1 MKHLRTYEK
10 YLILESVSEGSDL
23 LNELTKVVDQ
33 VVNSSMDAKAATE
46 MIKSFTDE
54 NKEEIIKNITDTSFT
69 KAMLT
74 ILSKWSGKYGEELD
88 ASRFDYVT
96 SGEDI
101 GGEDELEEYLP
112 SDIDETP
119 DDIEFEDEEDLG
131 DLF

>member
-23 LNELTKVVDQ
+23 LSELTKIVDQ
-33 VVNSSMDAKAATE
+33 AVGSSADAKAATE

-54 NKEEIIKNITDTSFT
+54 NKEEILKNISDPAFT
-69 KAMLT
+69 KAMLA
-74 ILSKWSGKYGEELD
+74 ILAKWSEKYGKELD
-88 ASRFDYVT
+88 ASEFDYVT

-101 GGEDELEEYLP
+101 GGEDELGEYLP
-112 SDIDETP
+112 SDLDEIP
-119 DDIEFEDEEDLG
+119 DDMEFEDDEDLG